1 MMAVACVLVTLSS
14 VYLQIE
20 IAEYVQRV
28 IDGIIGAY
36 IGSRLPSLLREPAKT
51 ETPEVEHFSISSRE

>member
-1 MMAVACVLVTLSS
+1 MAFACVLVTLSS

-36 IGSRLPSLLREPAKT
+36 IGSRLPNLMTESKSA
-51 ETPEVEHFSISSRE
+51 ETPEGEQFYISWRE

>member
-1 MMAVACVLVTLSS
+1 MMALACVLVTLSS

-36 IGSRLPSLLREPAKT
+36 IGSRLPSLMTKSKST
-51 ETPEVEHFSISSRE
+51 ETPEEQNYISSRE